1 MGYPKT
7 MVAVSWLTC
16 ASQDVRARMAL
27 HVLSVGMAQVRAP
40 WLDSREDVIF
50 TCINLGMQ
58 VEGKA
63 DVFTGFLW
71 WLTLF
76 TLGGVQS
83 QLSLAAGTDLILY
96 LPRTWH
102 PMFDPDLRVEL
113 VGDAWQCSHLLH
125 PEDILESWGV
135 EVVVAEEQWPQAR
148 KDYIVKLEYLS
159 PHGEEGWWHTTGI
172 SSSSPP
178 SPLA

>member
-1 MGYPKT
+1 MLWRRLSSFGFQWKSDAWKEKDSSTRTNLMGYPKT

-16 ASQDVRARMAL
+16 ASQDVCACMAL

-125 PEDILESWGV
+125 PESLRAG
-135 EVVVAEEQWPQAR
+135 
-148 KDYIVKLEYLS
+148 
-159 PHGEEGWWHTTGI
+159 GWRW
-172 SSSSPP
+172 
-178 SPLA
+178 